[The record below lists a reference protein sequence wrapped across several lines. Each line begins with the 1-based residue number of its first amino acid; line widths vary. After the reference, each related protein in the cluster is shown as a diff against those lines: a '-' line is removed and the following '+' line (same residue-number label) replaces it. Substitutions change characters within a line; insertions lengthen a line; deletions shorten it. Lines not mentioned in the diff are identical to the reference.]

1 MRDESKEDMW
11 KEAKMP
17 FVKNWKAAETERFV
31 ALVSE
36 DFQFHFC
43 P

>member
-17 FVKNWKAAETERFV
+17 FVKNWKAAERDREICGLSF
-31 ALVSE
+31 
-36 DFQFHFC
+36 
-43 P
+43 